1 MHRIWGFSAGSEF
14 AKTHVLRN
22 ILELLKKDFLLE
34 LRRKSVIAG
43 LGLYLFSLIFVCY
56 LTFNLRENAINPMTW
71 SALFWLTILFS
82 VVNSVAKSFI
92 GERRGVMIYYYTI
105 ASPQQIIVS
114 KIIYNTLLCL
124 LISLAGYLLFSI
136 FIFNPV
142 QDKLIFFV
150 ALVFGSIGFSASLSF
165 ISGIASKANNS
176 NVLMAVLSF
185 PVVISILLMTIRVT
199 KNAVD
204 GIDRAASIDEIINL
218 LAINCIAGAL
228 GYILFPYIWRS

>member
-1 MHRIWGFSAGSEF
+1 LNATVIIALIRKE
-14 AKTHVLRN
+14 
-22 ILELLKKDFLLE
+22 FLLE

-43 LGLYLFSLIFVCY
+43 LGLYLFSLIFICY
-56 LTFNLRENAINPMTW
+56 LTFSLKANLITPATW
-71 SALFWLTILFS
+71 SALFWLTMLFS

-92 GERRGVMIYYYTI
+92 GEKRGVFIYLYTI
-105 ASPQQIIVS
+105 ASPQQIIVA
-114 KIIYNTLLCL
+114 KILYNTLLCW
-124 LISLAGYLLFSI
+124 LITLAGYLLFSV

-142 QDKLIFFV
+142 QDN
-150 ALVFGSIGFSASLSF
+150 LVFFGALFLASIGFSTTLSL

-185 PVVISILLMTIRVT
+185 PVVISVLLMAIRAT
-199 KNAVD
+199 KNSLD
-204 GIDRAASIDEIINL
+204 SLDRSASSDELLNL